1 MKEVPLIT
9 WVNHAG
15 YVVSYKNINLLVD
28 PWHSGTS
35 FNDGWKLLTN
45 TYFPRSL
52 KDKINYIWI
61 SHEHPDHFSPRD
73 IVKLD
78 KNNRIKIIFQKTKD
92 NRVLNFLNQRGFEV
106 IQLNNYEEFKIHHNF
121 RVRIIKNDE
130 IDSLSIFEV
139 NKKIIIN
146 TNDCVLSE
154 KKLSFITK
162 KANINHSDILLTQ
175 FSYASWIGNPNQ
187 YQMRKKASKEK
198 LEQIKSQIKYFKPKI
213 TIPFASYVYFSHY
226 ENQYMNDE
234 ITKLED
240 VKKVINNNGSK
251 ALFLFPGS
259 KYDITNNDISKFDK
273 DYKKYNKIFSKLK
286 SLKFDR
292 SKKIKYS
299 LLEINSKKYL
309 QELYKKNGKLIMRI
323 FYYFSLL
330 LNFFLKKDILGFSKT
345 LIYLN
350 DIKKYVEFNW
360 RVGLKLIN
368 KKNISADVDISSD
381 SLNYIFIHQWGIG
394 SLMINGRGTY
404 KNEYTKW
411 KFIRIFSLG
420 LINSHGQTLLRKSLE
435 KFFFIIQK
443 KLEDTDPS
451 FLDQSKLNR

>member
-1 MKEVPLIT
+1 MKDAPLIT

-15 YVVSYKNINLLVD
+15 YVLSYKNINLLVD

-45 TYFPRSL
+45 TYFPKLL

-73 IVKLD
+73 IVKLN
-78 KNNRIKIIFQKTKD
+78 KNKNIKIIFQKTKD
-92 NRVLNFLNQRGFEV
+92 NRVLNFLSQKGFEV
-106 IQLNNYEEFKIHHNF
+106 VQLNNYEEFKINHNF
-121 RVRIIKNDE
+121 RVRIIKNDQ

-154 KKLSFITK
+154 KKLNIICK
-162 KANINHSDILLTQ
+162 KTNISHSDILLTQ

-187 YQMRKKASKEK
+187 NQMRKEASNEK
-198 LEQIKSQIKYFKPKI
+198 LKQIKSQINYFKPRI
-213 TIPFASYVYFSHY
+213 TIPFASYIYFSHY
-226 ENQYMNDE
+226 ENKYMNDE

-240 VKKVINNNGSK
+240 VKNVINNNGSK
-251 ALFLFPGS
+251 ALFLFPGT
-259 KYDITNNDISKFDK
+259 KFTITNDDISEFDK
-273 DYKKYNKIFSKLK
+273 DYKKYVKIFSKLK
-286 SLKFDR
+286 SLKFIR
-292 SKKIKYS
+292 SKKIEYS
-299 LLEINSKKYL
+299 ILEINSKKYL
-309 QELYKKNGKLIMRI
+309 HELYKKNGKLIMLI
-323 FYYFSLL
+323 IYYLSLFSKS
-330 LNFFLKKDILGFSKT
+330 FLKKDFFGFSTT

-360 RVGLKLIN
+360 RFGLILIN
-368 KKNISADVDISSD
+368 KKNISPDVDISSD
-381 SLNYIFIHQWGIG
+381 SLNYIFLYPWGIG
-394 SLMINGRGTY
+394 SLMINGRGAY

-420 LINSHGQTLLRKSLE
+420 LINSNGQTLLSKSLE
-435 KFFFIIQK
+435 KFFFTIK
-443 KLEDTDPS
+443 RKLEDTDPS
-451 FLDQSKLNR
+451 FLDESIKNR